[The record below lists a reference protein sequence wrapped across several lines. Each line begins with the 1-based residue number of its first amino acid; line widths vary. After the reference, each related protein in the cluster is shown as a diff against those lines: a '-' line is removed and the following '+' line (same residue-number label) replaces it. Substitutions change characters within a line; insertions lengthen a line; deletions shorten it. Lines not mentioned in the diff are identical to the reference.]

1 MVAFMFS
8 LKKTFRL
15 NNFSGLL
22 NAFLWRFS
30 LNWVSLYK
38 MGAFSPEMLLL
49 CFTLHCQFIYS
60 LTKEMLIY
68 TYLLPNLYL
77 TYNFPFTDTFL
88 PALWWMSLFKKV
100 FTLRH
105 VDWICLRKKICKS
118 PINTQNCVRFVV
130 WCKVATVVLY
140 FLSLTPRPKLT
151 LWVTSGSIAIIFY
164 MGQADNYW
172 ALCCPSTISSLMAFK
187 VTFII
192 KTRYWNPVLGEVSH
206 ISGVICHFLHQM
218 RLKWWRSLCVAWVT
232 E

>member
-1 MVAFMFS
+1 M
-8 LKKTFRL
+8 
-15 NNFSGLL
+15 
-22 NAFLWRFS
+22 
-30 LNWVSLYK
+30 
-38 MGAFSPEMLLL
+38 
-49 CFTLHCQFIYS
+49 
-60 LTKEMLIY
+60 
-68 TYLLPNLYL
+68 LPNLYL

-118 PINTQNCVRFVV
+118 PINTQNSVRFVV

-187 VTFII
+187 VTFIL
-192 KTRYWNPVLGEVSH
+192 KSSLGGGFTYIWRNLSFPAPNEVK
-206 ISGVICHFLHQM
+206 M
-218 RLKWWRSLCVAWVT
+218 MEKSLCGLSNRIKWFQARGT
-232 E
+232 LKN

>member
-1 MVAFMFS
+1 M
-8 LKKTFRL
+8 
-15 NNFSGLL
+15 
-22 NAFLWRFS
+22 
-30 LNWVSLYK
+30 
-38 MGAFSPEMLLL
+38 
-49 CFTLHCQFIYS
+49 
-60 LTKEMLIY
+60 
-68 TYLLPNLYL
+68 LPNLYL

-118 PINTQNCVRFVV
+118 PINTQNSVRFVV

-206 ISGVICHFLHQM
+206 ISGVIRHFLHQM